1 MFKCY
6 ESNIQNNKNQR
17 NSSMCS
23 LNKAH
28 FDPCIGVRLVEIQV
42 TCASDGVDKGAKTNK
57 TTHNPQSI
65 GR

>member
-42 TCASDGVDKGAKTNK
+42 TCASDGVWTRELKQIKQP
-57 TTHNPQSI
+57 TTHNQ
-65 GR
+65 